1 MRARVRRLGQHFL
14 RDGNVSRRIVALGE
28 LDGRPPVV
36 EIGPG
41 RGALTGLLREKT
53 DRLHLIEIDPTLAG
67 ELRTR
72 YAGDSGVG
80 VTEAD
85 VLRVDAAA
93 ILGDTAAHVVG
104 NLPYRVASQILLR
117 LIDWRDRCP
126 LAVVMLQEEVARRV
140 VAQPGTRDFGVLTLL
155 VQLYA
160 ETEYCFTVSPRCF
173 SPPPK
178 VESAVVRLRL
188 RDAPRVPVEDP
199 ALFRIVV
206 RSVFQQR
213 RKMVR
218 NTIGTALSSIGAEA
232 DAEEILRAAGIDPT
246 ARPERLGLSAFADLT
261 GVIAAHQDR
270 ASD

>member
-1 MRARVRRLGQHFL
+1 MRAKVRRLGQHFL

-41 RGALTGLLREKT
+41 RGALTGLLRERT
-53 DRLHLIEIDPTLAG
+53 DRLHLIEIDPALAG
-67 ELRTR
+67 ELRAR
-72 YAGDSGVG
+72 YVGDAG
-80 VTEAD
+80 VTITEGD
-85 VLRVDAAA
+85 VLGIDAAH
-93 ILGDTAAHVVG
+93 ILDDAAAHVVG

-117 LIDWRDRCP
+117 LIDWRARCP

-140 VAQPGTRDFGVLTLL
+140 VAQPGTRNYGVLTLL
-155 VQLYA
+155 IQLYA
-160 ETEYCFTVSPRCF
+160 ETEYCFTVSRRCF

-188 RDAPRVPVEDP
+188 HGEPRVPVVDP

-218 NTIGTALSSIGAEA
+218 NTIGTALSLIGAA
-232 DAEEILRAAGIDPT
+232 VDGEEILRAAGIDPS
-246 ARPERLGLSAFADLT
+246 ARPERLGLSEFATLT
-261 GVIAAHQDR
+261 GVIAAHQDGVG
-270 ASD
+270 D